1 MSAAHVQ
8 RAAGL
13 QLLAGAAIIG
23 SNGLMVRMAAM
34 PPTAVAFWRMLL
46 AGVLL
51 AALVSARH
59 GWQPLPRKAWWW
71 LAVPVVAFAVDL
83 WMWHKSILLVGPGLS
98 TLLANAQVFFMA
110 IAGVLLFGERLN
122 ARFVAGVLLAFSGL
136 WLLLGADWATLPPQY
151 RWGVWLG
158 LGAGVCYAAYNVG
171 IKRSQAEAGA
181 GRARVPVEQVLCYA
195 AFGSALCL
203 GLIGWAEGE
212 AFAPPSLRSWGVLL
226 ALAGVRPLPQL
237 GADLARDGRAAG
249 GAGRVAAA
257 GAADRGL
264 PARRGVPGRDHH
276 PAAVGRAGG
285 QPGRDLRGRDE
296 DPAGP
301 RRPGAVKPLRWPGV
315 RACRA
320 SPAMRRRIRAASGTS
335 TAVRCFCSVR
345 RRTGSR

>member
-1 MSAAHVQ
+1 MTPASSRSLATTE
-8 RAAGL
+8 
-13 QLLAGAAIIG
+13 LLIGAAIIG
-23 SNGLMVRMAAM
+23 SNGLMVRMAQM

-51 AALVSARH
+51 AALVSTRH
-59 GWQPLPRKAWWW
+59 GWQPLSRKAWRW
-71 LAVPVVAFAVDL
+71 LAVPALAFAVDL

-122 ARFVAGVLLAFSGL
+122 ARFIAGVLLAFSGL

-226 ALAGVRPLPQL
+226 ALAAFGHCLSWVLISRAMGMLPV
-237 GADLARDGRAAG
+237 ALAGLLLLAQPIVAYLLDVVFLDVTITPRQWAGLAVSLAGIFVAGMKTRQDHAAQE
-249 GAGRVAAA
+249 
-257 GAADRGL
+257 
-264 PARRGVPGRDHH
+264 P
-276 PAAVGRAGG
+276 
-285 QPGRDLRGRDE
+285 
-296 DPAGP
+296 
-301 RRPGAVKPLRWPGV
+301 
-315 RACRA
+315 
-320 SPAMRRRIRAASGTS
+320 
-335 TAVRCFCSVR
+335 
-345 RRTGSR
+345 

>member
-110 IAGVLLFGERLN
+110 IAGVVLFGERLN

-226 ALAGVRPLPQL
+226 ALAAFGHCLSWVLISRAMGVLPV
-237 GADLARDGRAAG
+237 ALAGLLLLAQPIVAYLLDVVFLDVTITPRQWAGLAVSLAGIFVAGMKTRQDHAAQE
-249 GAGRVAAA
+249 
-257 GAADRGL
+257 
-264 PARRGVPGRDHH
+264 P
-276 PAAVGRAGG
+276 
-285 QPGRDLRGRDE
+285 
-296 DPAGP
+296 
-301 RRPGAVKPLRWPGV
+301 
-315 RACRA
+315 
-320 SPAMRRRIRAASGTS
+320 
-335 TAVRCFCSVR
+335 
-345 RRTGSR
+345 

>member
-1 MSAAHVQ
+1 MSAVHPQ

-13 QLLAGAAIIG
+13 ELLLGAAIIG
-23 SNGLMVRMAAM
+23 SNGLMVRLAAM
-34 PPTAVAFWRMLL
+34 PPTVVAFWRMLL

-59 GWQPLPRKAWWW
+59 GWQPLPRKAWRW

-110 IAGVLLFGERLN
+110 IAGVLLFGERLH
-122 ARFVAGVLLAFSGL
+122 ARFVAGVLLAFFGL
-136 WLLLGADWATLPPQY
+136 WLLLGADWATLPAQY

-171 IKRSQAEAGA
+171 IKRSQAEAGI

-226 ALAGVRPLPQL
+226 ALA
-237 GADLARDGRAAG
+237 
-249 GAGRVAAA
+249 
-257 GAADRGL
+257 
-264 PARRGVPGRDHH
+264 
-276 PAAVGRAGG
+276 AVGHCLSWVLISRAMGVLPVALAG
-285 QPGRDLRGRDE
+285 LLLLAQPIVAYLLDVVFLDISISPRQW
-296 DPAGP
+296 AGL
-301 RRPGAVKPLRWPGV
+301 AVSLTGIFVAGMKSRQDH
-315 RACRA
+315 
-320 SPAMRRRIRAASGTS
+320 AAQE
-335 TAVRCFCSVR
+335 A
-345 RRTGSR
+345 

>member
-1 MSAAHVQ
+1 MSATHTQ

-13 QLLAGAAIIG
+13 QLLVGAAIIG

-46 AGVLL
+46 AGVML

-59 GWQPLPRKAWWW
+59 GWQRLPRKAWWW

-110 IAGVLLFGERLN
+110 IAGVVLFGERLN
-122 ARFVAGVLLAFSGL
+122 ARFIAGVLLAFSGL

-226 ALAGVRPLPQL
+226 ALAAFGHCLSWVLISRAMGVLPVALAGLLLLAQPIVAYLLDVVFLDISISPRQWL
-237 GADLARDGRAAG
+237 GLAVSLAGIFVAGMKSRQDRAAQE
-249 GAGRVAAA
+249 
-257 GAADRGL
+257 
-264 PARRGVPGRDHH
+264 P
-276 PAAVGRAGG
+276 
-285 QPGRDLRGRDE
+285 
-296 DPAGP
+296 
-301 RRPGAVKPLRWPGV
+301 
-315 RACRA
+315 
-320 SPAMRRRIRAASGTS
+320 
-335 TAVRCFCSVR
+335 
-345 RRTGSR
+345 

>member
-1 MSAAHVQ
+1 MSATHPQ

-46 AGVLL
+46 AGVML

-59 GWQPLPRKAWWW
+59 GWQRLPRKAWWW

-110 IAGVLLFGERLN
+110 IAGVVLFGERLN

-181 GRARVPVEQVLCYA
+181 GRVRVPVEQVLCYA

-226 ALAGVRPLPQL
+226 ALAAFGHCLSWVLISRAMGVLPVALAGLLLLAQPIVAYLLDVVFLDISISPRQWL
-237 GADLARDGRAAG
+237 GLAVSLAGIFVAGMKSRQDHAAQE
-249 GAGRVAAA
+249 
-257 GAADRGL
+257 
-264 PARRGVPGRDHH
+264 P
-276 PAAVGRAGG
+276 
-285 QPGRDLRGRDE
+285 
-296 DPAGP
+296 
-301 RRPGAVKPLRWPGV
+301 
-315 RACRA
+315 
-320 SPAMRRRIRAASGTS
+320 
-335 TAVRCFCSVR
+335 
-345 RRTGSR
+345 